1 MDRRPWFRLPALVA
15 SLLLVALTVSGLSTV
30 RAQDDLQGELTLWH
44 GWTGAEADTLNNDVL
59 PAWEAAHPGVKI
71 TTLAVPFDQLKN
83 KYQTEAASG
92 GGPDLVI
99 GPLDWV
105 GEFATAEL
113 IQPLDQLV
121 DATTLGSY
129 LPATVDALRYDGKL
143 YGLPESFETVALF
156 YNKTM
161 VPEPPKTTA
170 EMDAVAAQ
178 IAGTGADK
186 YGLALRAGFY
196 HSAGF
201 LFGFGAK
208 LFDDQNKSAL
218 NSPETVAFLNWI
230 KALSGK
236 PGYWAKD
243 DDNAMTSLFKTGQAA
258 MVVNGPW
265 FTADAASAIGAENLG
280 VAPLPTI
287 SEANDGTPMPFLGVK
302 HIMVSANADTE
313 QAKLAVEF
321 AKWFTGPD
329 SEKFLADKAGH
340 LPANTGVDVTANPI
354 AQAFVAQGQS
364 ATPLPTIPEMGQV
377 WTPAGDMITK
387 VLSGDSTPED
397 AAKEAADAI
406 DKAIESM
413 GS

>member
-113 IQPLDQLV
+113 IQPLDELV
-121 DATTLGSY
+121 DANTLGGY

-170 EMDAVAAQ
+170 EMDAINRYLTHAWN
-178 IAGTGADK
+178 GTVW
-186 YGLALRAGFY
+186 LRPWKGTL
-196 HSAGF
+196 H
-201 LFGFGAK
+201 
-208 LFDDQNKSAL
+208 D
-218 NSPETVAFLNWI
+218 
-230 KALSGK
+230 
-236 PGYWAKD
+236 PGI
-243 DDNAMTSLFKTGQAA
+243 LR
-258 MVVNGPW
+258 P
-265 FTADAASAIGAENLG
+265 
-280 VAPLPTI
+280 
-287 SEANDGTPMPFLGVK
+287 
-302 HIMVSANADTE
+302 
-313 QAKLAVEF
+313 
-321 AKWFTGPD
+321 
-329 SEKFLADKAGH
+329 
-340 LPANTGVDVTANPI
+340 
-354 AQAFVAQGQS
+354 
-364 ATPLPTIPEMGQV
+364 
-377 WTPAGDMITK
+377 
-387 VLSGDSTPED
+387 
-397 AAKEAADAI
+397 
-406 DKAIESM
+406 
-413 GS
+413 

>member
-1 MDRRPWFRLPALVA
+1 VLSFFLVA
-15 SLLLVALTVSGLSTV
+15 MAASGLSTA
-30 RAQDDLQGELTLWH
+30 RAQDDLKGELTLWH

-59 PAWEAAHPGVKI
+59 PAWQAAHPNVKI

-83 KYQTEAASG
+83 KYQTEAATG
-92 GGPDLVI
+92 GGPDLLI
-99 GPLDWV
+99 GPADWV
-105 GEFATAEL
+105 GELATAEL
-113 IQPLDQLV
+113 IRPLDDLV
-121 DATTLGSY
+121 DATALGGY
-129 LPATVDALRYDGKL
+129 IPATVDGLRYDGKL

-170 EMDAVAAQ
+170 EMDQVAAQ
-178 IAGTGADK
+178 IAQGKPDT

-230 KALSGK
+230 KNLAGK

-243 DDNAMTSLFKTGQAA
+243 DDNAMTSLFKTGKAA

-265 FTADAASAIGAENLG
+265 FTADAAKAIGADNLG

-287 SEANDGTPMPFLGVK
+287 SEANDATPKPFLGLK
-302 HIMVSANADTE
+302 HIMVSANADDD

-329 SEKFLADKAGH
+329 SEKFLAEKAGH
-340 LPANTGVDVTANPI
+340 LPAHTGVDVSADPI
-354 AQAFVAQGQS
+354 AAAFVQQGQN
-364 ATPLPTIPEMGQV
+364 ATPTPTIPEMGQV

-387 VLSGDSTPED
+387 VLTGSSTPEQ
-397 AAKEAADAI
+397 AAAEAQDKI
-406 DKAIESM
+406 NKAIESS
-413 GS
+413 GA